1 MNYATFAKLTRL
13 KVTNIL
19 KLERGLAKMKKWG
32 RTVGSVLLAGSL
44 LVGGMALNGVFKSPE
59 KAYAAEDMQRNVVSV
74 VGKGELSIK
83 PDIVYLSI
91 GVSTSAA
98 TAEEAQKTNG
108 AKITKLT
115 TLLKKTWG
123 IADKD
128 IQSTQFYV
136 QPNYTYNE
144 KEGQQVK
151 GYNAQHTMQVSYR
164 DLSKVGQLLDAA
176 SSAGAN
182 NIGNARFAIE
192 DPSAFEAQVIEK
204 AMANADVKAAAIAKV
219 AKRSLGQVVT
229 VIQSDDGN
237 NPVFYTESAMLSKS
251 SADMNAGTSVEAGE
265 VKVST
270 QLSVMYELK

>member
-1 MNYATFAKLTRL
+1 MN
-13 KVTNIL
+13 
-19 KLERGLAKMKKWG
+19 KWG
-32 RTVGSVLLAGSL
+32 KAAGTVLLAGSL
-44 LVGGMALNGVFKSPE
+44 MVGGMGFGGVLQGPE
-59 KAYAAEDMQRNVVSV
+59 KAYAADEVQRNVVSV

-91 GVSTSAA
+91 GVNTSAA
-98 TAEEAQKTNG
+98 TAEEAQKANG

-115 TLLKKTWG
+115 ALLKNTWG

-136 QPNYTYNE
+136 QPNYVYNE

-151 GYNAQHTMQVSYR
+151 GYNAQHTLQVSYR
-164 DLSKVGQLLDAA
+164 DLTKVGQLLDAA
-176 SSAGAN
+176 SAAGAN
-182 NIGNARFAIE
+182 NIGGARFAIE
-192 DPSAFEAQVIEK
+192 DPAAFEAQVIEK

-229 VIQSDDGN
+229 VIQNDDGN
-237 NPVFYTESAMLSKS
+237 NPVYYMENAMASKA
-251 SADMNAGTSVEAGE
+251 SADMAAGTSVEAGE

-270 QLSVMYELK
+270 QLSVTYELK

>member
-1 MNYATFAKLTRL
+1 MAR
-13 KVTNIL
+13 
-19 KLERGLAKMKKWG
+19 MKKWG
-32 RTVGSVLLAGSL
+32 KTVGTVLLAGSL
-44 LVGGMALNGVFKSPE
+44 LVGGTALSGVLLAPE
-59 KAYAAEDMQRNVVSV
+59 KAYAAEDVQRNVVSV

-98 TAEEAQKTNG
+98 TAEEAQKSNG

-115 TLLKKTWG
+115 NLLKKTWG

-136 QPNYTYNE
+136 QPNYAYTE
-144 KEGQQVK
+144 KDGQQVK
-151 GYNAQHTMQVSYR
+151 GYNAQHTLQVSYR
-164 DLSKVGQLLDAA
+164 DLTKVGGLLDAA
-176 SSAGAN
+176 STAGAN
-182 NIGNARFAIE
+182 NIGSARFAIE

-229 VIQSDDGN
+229 VIQNDDGN
-237 NPVFYTESAMLSKS
+237 NPVVYMESAQMSKA
-251 SADMNAGTSVEAGE
+251 SADMAAGTSVEAGE